1 MANSNG
7 IISGSVR
14 QIADVKTVLGES
26 VNTLSGLCKST
37 KINMWAKYKPV
48 QFTGTRSTTWWKGR
62 LLDCGIDPYKLSSRT
77 SVADIV
83 NHCDGTANGW
93 SYYGRPNGSTYP
105 YRLLDFQGYNHNAT
119 PPVNSFTL
127 GATTISNKSGD
138 KLSAYITIRYNASG
152 DMLSLADINAISPCY
167 LGIYCRRNGTT
178 TGYEGYCTTTIG
190 NGGDYVEVSTNGWTA
205 GTYKVYPFLSTAS
218 KSGVAADFYTIPMMS
233 PPTLS
238 VVASTVSIG
247 ISKATRSGFNVSV
260 TVTITNNTS
269 ASVTLTNN
277 TWRTRP
283 KYEAENDPETVEDM
297 SGTIAN
303 QTVAAGATKTVSF
316 TAKVTG
322 DAADPTFGAM
332 IYVYF
337 KSATYKAAR
346 EII

>member
-14 QIADVKTVLGES
+14 QIADVKTVLSES

-62 LLDCGIDPYKLSSRT
+62 LLDCGIEPYKLSSRT

-119 PPVNSFTL
+119 PPISSFRL
-127 GATTISNKSGD
+127 GASTIAPGTT
-138 KLSAYITIRYNASG
+138 LSAFIVVRYSSNS
-152 DMLSLADINAISPCY
+152 DMLSLSDIDVLAPCY
-167 LGIYCRRNGTT
+167 LGIYCRRTGTT
-178 TGYEGYCTTTIG
+178 TGFEGYCSTTIA
-190 NGGDYVEVSTNGWTA
+190 NGGDEVQLSTTGWTA
-205 GTYKVYPFLSTAS
+205 GTYTIYPFLSTAS
-218 KSGVAADFYTIPMMS
+218 RAGVAADFYTIPMVS
-233 PPTLS
+233 APTL
-238 VVASTVSIG
+238 TIVSSAVFVNISDATKSG
-247 ISKATRSGFNVSV
+247 IRNVSV
-260 TVTITNNTS
+260 TVQIVNRTS
-269 ASVTLTNN
+269 SSVTLKNN
-277 TWRTRP
+277 SWRTRP
-283 KYEAENDPETVEDM
+283 KYEEENDPETVEDM

-303 QTVAAGATKTVSF
+303 QTVAVGATKTVSF
-316 TAKVTG
+316 TATLTG

-337 KSATYKAAR
+337 QSATYKAAR

>member
-1 MANSNG
+1 MANANG

-48 QFTGTRSTTWWKGR
+48 QFTGTRSSTWWKGR
-62 LLDCGIDPYKLSSRT
+62 LLDCGIEPYKLSSRT

-93 SYYGRPNGSTYP
+93 SYYGRPNGTYP

-119 PPVNSFTL
+119 PPISSFRL
-127 GATTISNKSGD
+127 GASTIAPGTT
-138 KLSAYITIRYNASG
+138 LSAFIVVRYSSNS
-152 DMLSLADINAISPCY
+152 DMLSLSDIDVLAPCY
-167 LGIYCRRNGTT
+167 LGIYCRRTGTT
-178 TGYEGYCTTTIG
+178 TGFEGYCSTTIA
-190 NGGDYVEVSTNGWTA
+190 NGGDEVQLSTTGWTA
-205 GTYKVYPFLSTAS
+205 GTYTIYPFLSTAS
-218 KSGVAADFYTIPMMS
+218 RAGVAADFYTIPMVS
-233 PPTLS
+233 APTLT
-238 VVASTVSIG
+238 VVSSAVFVN
-247 ISKATRSGFNVSV
+247 ISDATKSGVRNVSV
-260 TVTITNNTS
+260 TVQIVNRTS
-269 ASVTLTNN
+269 SSVTLTNN

-283 KYEAENDPETVEDM
+283 KYEEENDPETVEDM

-303 QTVAAGATKTVSF
+303 QTVAVGATKTVSF
-316 TAKVTG
+316 TATLTG

-337 KSATYKAAR
+337 QSATYKAAR